1 MEKITSGIIV
11 IAFFSLLVN
20 SSVDTNQLFEFIGL
34 IIQFAAAVVKGIV
47 QIFITIVEALL

>member
-1 MEKITSGIIV
+1 MEKIASGIIV
-11 IAFFSLLVN
+11 IVLFGFLVS
-20 SSVDTNQLFEFIGL
+20 SSVEMRQLFEFIGT